1 MQSLPLFEMHQ
12 YSRSRRKHCGIQWC
26 VFTVLIG
33 GSRYISGLQI
43 RPDGGSTCGCAIEKP
58 VVGIEGQVNPN
69 PILTTERK
77 MGLVA

>member
-12 YSRSRRKHCGIQWC
+12 YSLSRRKHCGIQWC

-33 GSRYISGLQI
+33 DSRYISGLQI
-43 RPDGGSTCGCAIEKP
+43 GPDWLHVRCAIEKH
-58 VVGIEGQVNPN
+58 VVGIEGQINPN